1 MPDLYYYAEQV
12 VWQEVPGETSLAFTI
27 SGCPLGCKGC
37 HSAQSWPATAGL
49 PLTPSL
55 LLEKLNK
62 YRGLISCVLFLGG
75 EWQPKQLQQL
85 LHLCKKQGLKTCLY
99 TGLEIPPPGLLPL
112 LDYLKTGRWQA
123 ELGPLGTP
131 GSNQRFYDLNLRQEQ
146 SWKFRPEQQG
156 NTGSKTNSKTSNRIP
171 AQTIHTEQTATDQ
184 TAIELATTEL
194 AVTNHTRTDQSAALN
209 LKTTQQGLLSCND

>member
-49 PLTPSL
+49 PLSPAL
-55 LLEKLNK
+55 LLEKLNQ

-75 EWQPKQLQQL
+75 EWQPKLLQQL
-85 LHLCKKQGLKTCLY
+85 LQLCKKQGLKTCLY

-112 LDYLKTGRWQA
+112 LDYIKTGRWQA

-131 GSNQRFYDLNLRQEQ
+131 GSNQRFYDLNLLQEQ
-146 SWKFRPEQQG
+146 SWKFQQDSTGKTG
-156 NTGSKTNSKTSNRIP
+156 NAARANRVPVKTIY
-171 AQTIHTEQTATDQ
+171 TDQ
-184 TAIELATTEL
+184 AATEPSITAETA
-194 AVTNHTRTDQSAALN
+194 AVN